1 MRESIPLP
9 QTGTCLA
16 FDFGETRI
24 GVAQGDCSLGIA
36 TPLTTISGS
45 SNDEKFAKI
54 AALIQEWQPERLVVG
69 LPTHLD
75 GTEHE
80 LTQLARKFG
89 HRLNGRFKLPI
100 YFVDERLSS
109 MLAEELLKQ
118 AGVKGH
124 KQKAMLDQ
132 VAAQAILQSFF
143 NGSVESVFIG

>member
-1 MRESIPLP
+1 MRESILLP
-9 QTGTCLA
+9 QIGACLA

-36 TPLTTISGS
+36 TPLITISGS

-109 MLAEELLKQ
+109 VLAEELLKQ
-118 AGVKGH
+118 AGIKGR
-124 KQKAMLDQ
+124 KQKPMLDQ

-143 NGSVESVFIG
+143 DGSVESVFTG

>member
-1 MRESIPLP
+1 MPNTLSLP

-16 FDFGETRI
+16 FDFGATRI
-24 GVAQGDCSLGIA
+24 GVAQGDCSIGIA

-45 SNDEKFAKI
+45 SNDEKFSKI
-54 AALIQEWQPERLVVG
+54 ATLIQEWQPERLIVG

-89 HRLNGRFKLPI
+89 HRLNGRFNLPI

-118 AGVKGH
+118 TGIKGR
-124 KQKAMLDQ
+124 KQKPMLDQ

-143 NGSVESVFIG
+143 EGSVASVFTG